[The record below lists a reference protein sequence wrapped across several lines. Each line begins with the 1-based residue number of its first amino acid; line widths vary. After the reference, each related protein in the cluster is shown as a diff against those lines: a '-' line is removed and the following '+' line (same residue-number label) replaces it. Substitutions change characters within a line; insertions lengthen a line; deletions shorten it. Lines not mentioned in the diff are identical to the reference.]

1 MSGTIRLCA
10 ALGDPARDAMVSIPQ
25 TPEDIRL
32 LNFKIGEAS
41 A

>member
-1 MSGTIRLCA
+1 MIRLYA
-10 ALGDPARDAMVSIPQ
+10 ALGDPARDAIVSIPQ

-32 LNFKIGEAS
+32 FNFKVGEAS